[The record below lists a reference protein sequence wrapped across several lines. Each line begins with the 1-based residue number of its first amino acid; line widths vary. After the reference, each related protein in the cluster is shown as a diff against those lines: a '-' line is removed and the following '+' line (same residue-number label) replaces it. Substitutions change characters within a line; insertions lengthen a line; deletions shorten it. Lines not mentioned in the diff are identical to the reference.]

1 MNKHNFWYSQELRC
15 DILSDIQLGYLPN
28 IGIVQSWDLQ
38 MVLVSNPVVW
48 RWKVKL
54 LQQPPLW
61 ISLTWG
67 LPMTC
72 LLLCF
77 KEPKRKLWVAT
88 ALSWGIDCILFPK
101 QWIETGWLIV
111 MSIRVFC
118 KANITPEP
126 WVCVCPSKSLVC
138 SWFMQVWSYTGEIIN
153 NEKTNTLVFRW
164 GWNSENHQ
172 ILW

>member
-67 LPMTC
+67 LPITC

-77 KEPKRKLWVAT
+77 KEPKKKIVSCDTPFLGNRLYFVPQAMNWNWVPNC
-88 ALSWGIDCILFPK
+88 D
-101 QWIETGWLIV
+101 V
-111 MSIRVFC
+111 
-118 KANITPEP
+118 
-126 WVCVCPSKSLVC
+126 
-138 SWFMQVWSYTGEIIN
+138 
-153 NEKTNTLVFRW
+153 
-164 GWNSENHQ
+164 H
-172 ILW
+172 